1 MANLRQVEKSLGKK
15 PKELEDAPVLRH
27 ELNYL
32 WSLFV
37 SLKNAAEGAISYT
50 EIQAYISIY
59 GDLSVFEIDL
69 IRTLDDLYSL
79 EVNKIG

>member
-1 MANLRQVEKSLGKK
+1 MANLKQVEKSLGKK

-69 IRTLDDLYSL
+69 IRTLDDLHSL